1 MSRMVVWPNSR
12 GCTRTPRTIFTPGGG
27 PRGPSSAASGPLRR
41 PSFSSRPSVTVGSC
55 GGTPPR
61 LLDWIRALG
70 PANICVGP
78 GGPDAEATA
87 ILGALLDLADQLP
100 DTEAF
105 RQRVRARNPD
115 RRDREGW
122 VWAALEMENHA
133 ACAKVAEDLRPFDL
147 PYTADIL
154 AARSYG
160 DTRGGWA
167 QGLMNLPI
175 FGPLRYTQHGPF
187 LN

>member
-1 MSRMVVWPNSR
+1 VPCIHVSP
-12 GCTRTPRTIFTPGGG
+12 C
-27 PRGPSSAASGPLRR
+27 
-41 PSFSSRPSVTVGSC
+41 
-55 GGTPPR
+55 PR
-61 LLDWIRALG
+61 LLEWIRALG

-105 RQRVRARNPD
+105 RQRLRARNTD

-122 VWAALEMENHA
+122 VWAGLEMDNHE
-133 ACAKVAEDLRPFDL
+133 ACAKVAEDLRPFDQ
-147 PYTADIL
+147 PYTAEIL

-160 DTRGGWA
+160 DTRGG
-167 QGLMNLPI
+167 
-175 FGPLRYTQHGPF
+175 
-187 LN
+187 

>member
-1 MSRMVVWPNSR
+1 MS
-12 GCTRTPRTIFTPGGG
+12 
-27 PRGPSSAASGPLRR
+27 A
-41 PSFSSRPSVTVGSC
+41 
-55 GGTPPR
+55 
-61 LLDWIRALG
+61 RA
-70 PANICVGP
+70 
-78 GGPDAEATA
+78 GPDAEATA

-105 RQRVRARNPD
+105 RQRLRARNTD

-122 VWAALEMENHA
+122 VWAGLEMENHE

-160 DTRGGWA
+160 DTRGRWA
-167 QGLMNLPI
+167 AAVSTPRS
-175 FGPLRYTQHGPF
+175 P
-187 LN
+187 

>member
-1 MSRMVVWPNSR
+1 
-12 GCTRTPRTIFTPGGG
+12 
-27 PRGPSSAASGPLRR
+27 
-41 PSFSSRPSVTVGSC
+41 
-55 GGTPPR
+55 
-61 LLDWIRALG
+61 LG

-100 DTEAF
+100 HTEAF
-105 RQRVRARNPD
+105 RQRLRARNTD

-122 VWAALEMENHA
+122 VWAGLEMENHE

-160 DTRGGWA
+160 DTVGGPAHALLGYFVAIRGRHFVA
-167 QGLMNLPI
+167 TQLNRGLQLGMAGRRSGDTI
-175 FGPLRYTQHGPF
+175 KFWGQARYTTKTMRMMCMRPRPTQSVH
-187 LN
+187 